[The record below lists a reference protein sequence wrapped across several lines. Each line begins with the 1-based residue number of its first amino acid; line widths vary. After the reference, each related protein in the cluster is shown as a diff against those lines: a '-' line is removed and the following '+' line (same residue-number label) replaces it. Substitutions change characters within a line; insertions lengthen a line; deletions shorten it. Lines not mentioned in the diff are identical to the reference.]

1 MKKISLIALSLLLL
15 TAVFLWFNKSEKPS
29 SDAVRI
35 AYEQQL
41 HDFLKQLPTDSRE
54 LDTINKVDRPDVAA
68 LQNYFQTLDPA
79 LGYVPVKRQYAAY
92 ERALELEQH
101 SSRSTGITWQGTRA
115 DMGGRTRALMFDP
128 NDNQSKK
135 VFAGGVTGGLWVNYD
150 ILDLSE
156 DWEPIGDFY
165 PNMAISSLTYDP
177 TDMLVMYAGTGE
189 AQTARLIYRES
200 TGLGMGIFKSIDG
213 GDNWE
218 LLPSTADFA
227 YVTDVAVRD
236 ENGVGVLYAAVVSG
250 NYQGDDHQSEPSD
263 GLYRSAD
270 GGISWEQVLPEIPD
284 SPGEFYAPAMI
295 EVAANGRIF
304 VGTAENL
311 QKKGGA
317 TILWSDEGTPGSWT
331 SYTDFNSLIAAE
343 NYYNIPART
352 IVASAPSDPDVVYAQ
367 FAAGYLNDENGFYH
381 YRGRYMVKSTDGG
394 ETWTQ
399 INKPANDWSTLAW
412 HAFILKVQPD
422 NPNHIFTGGLDLW
435 KSTNGGQNWSHISDW
450 VLMYYGGGD
459 EYVHADQHAIEFRPG
474 DPTTAIFGS
483 DGGIFLSE
491 NAQLSIPTFVQRN
504 QNYNTLQFYSADINP
519 NAGSEQYIG
528 GLQDNGS
535 LKYAGGTL
543 DINDMVSG
551 GDGATSFWDQNESN
565 IFITSIYYNRYYTF
579 RNNNNNDY
587 IDGESGTFVS
597 PADYDYRNN
606 TIYANAVDFLG
617 NFAGKLYRVSGVG
630 ESLSG
635 SFIDL
640 GTFNTIPF
648 SHVAWSK
655 NSLPFT
661 STLFVGTG
669 AGRLYK
675 VENAQ
680 AFPETTEI
688 GSPDFPLA
696 SVSAVSVG
704 GSDDTLLVSF
714 SNYGVSS
721 IWLTYDGGNEWME
734 KQGNLPD
741 MPVRWA
747 LLHPENAG
755 QAMIATETGVWI
767 TNMLEEEYPDWYP
780 ATEGM
785 GNVRT
790 DMLRMRLSDNTV
802 IAASHGRGMFTAN
815 WEKNIYTSVDDSYA
829 STENALLLYPNPA
842 EDYLKLKVSDLAGK
856 ATLSVFDATGK
867 MVIQK
872 QLNLTKNS
880 PYTLDLDKLVPGV
893 YSLQLQ
899 QADKVY
905 QESFIKK

>member
-1 MKKISLIALSLLLL
+1 MKKNSLIALSLLLL

-29 SDAVRI
+29 ADAVRI

-92 ERALELEQH
+92 ERALELEQY
-101 SSRSTGITWQGTRA
+101 SSRSTGINWQGTRA

-317 TILWSDEGTPGSWT
+317 TILWSDEGTAGSWT
-331 SYTDFNSLIAAE
+331 TYADFNSSIAAE

-491 NAQLSIPTFVQRN
+491 NAQLSIPTFEQRN

-565 IFITSIYYNRYYTF
+565 IFITSIYYNRYYF
-579 RNNNNNDY
+579 FKNNNNNDY

-606 TIYANAVDFLG
+606 ILYANAVDFLG
-617 NFAGKLYRVSGVG
+617 NYAGKLYRVSGVG
-630 ESLSG
+630 QSVSG

-648 SHVAWSK
+648 SHIAWSK
-655 NSLPFT
+655 NSSTST
-661 STLFVGTG
+661 STLFAGTG

-721 IWLTYDGGNEWME
+721 IWLTYDGGNEWIE

-767 TNMLEEEYPDWYP
+767 TNMLEEENPDWYP

-842 EDYLKLKVSDLAGK
+842 EDYLKLKISDFDGK

-867 MVIQK
+867 MVVQK
-872 QLNLTKNS
+872 QLNLTKNN
-880 PYTLDLDKLVPGV
+880 PYTLDLDKLAPGV

-899 QADKVY
+899 QANKMY

>member
-1 MKKISLIALSLLLL
+1 MLPCAMKMVLA
-15 TAVFLWFNKSEKPS
+15 F
-29 SDAVRI
+29 
-35 AYEQQL
+35 
-41 HDFLKQLPTDSRE
+41 
-54 LDTINKVDRPDVAA
+54 
-68 LQNYFQTLDPA
+68 
-79 LGYVPVKRQYAAY
+79 
-92 ERALELEQH
+92 
-101 SSRSTGITWQGTRA
+101 
-115 DMGGRTRALMFDP
+115 
-128 NDNQSKK
+128 
-135 VFAGGVTGGLWVNYD
+135 
-150 ILDLSE
+150 
-156 DWEPIGDFY
+156 
-165 PNMAISSLTYDP
+165 
-177 TDMLVMYAGTGE
+177 
-189 AQTARLIYRES
+189 
-200 TGLGMGIFKSIDG
+200 
-213 GDNWE
+213 
-218 LLPSTADFA
+218 
-227 YVTDVAVRD
+227 
-236 ENGVGVLYAAVVSG
+236 LYAAVVSG

-551 GDGATSFWDQNESN
+551 GDGATSFWDQK
-565 IFITSIYYNRYYTF
+565 
-579 RNNNNNDY
+579 RNP
-587 IDGESGTFVS
+587 I
-597 PADYDYRNN
+597 
-606 TIYANAVDFLG
+606 
-617 NFAGKLYRVSGVG
+617 
-630 ESLSG
+630 SLSPL
-635 SFIDL
+635 F
-640 GTFNTIPF
+640 TII
-648 SHVAWSK
+648 AIIRLETIITTIILTA
-655 NSLPFT
+655 NQEL
-661 STLFVGTG
+661 LF
-669 AGRLYK
+669 LL
-675 VENAQ
+675 Q
-680 AFPETTEI
+680 IMTTVI
-688 GSPDFPLA
+688 ILF
-696 SVSAVSVG
+696 
-704 GSDDTLLVSF
+704 
-714 SNYGVSS
+714 
-721 IWLTYDGGNEWME
+721 
-734 KQGNLPD
+734 
-741 MPVRWA
+741 MP
-747 LLHPENAG
+747 
-755 QAMIATETGVWI
+755 
-767 TNMLEEEYPDWYP
+767 
-780 ATEGM
+780 
-785 GNVRT
+785 
-790 DMLRMRLSDNTV
+790 MRL
-802 IAASHGRGMFTAN
+802 
-815 WEKNIYTSVDDSYA
+815 TS
-829 STENALLLYPNPA
+829 
-842 EDYLKLKVSDLAGK
+842 
-856 ATLSVFDATGK
+856 
-867 MVIQK
+867 
-872 QLNLTKNS
+872 
-880 PYTLDLDKLVPGV
+880 
-893 YSLQLQ
+893 
-899 QADKVY
+899 
-905 QESFIKK
+905 